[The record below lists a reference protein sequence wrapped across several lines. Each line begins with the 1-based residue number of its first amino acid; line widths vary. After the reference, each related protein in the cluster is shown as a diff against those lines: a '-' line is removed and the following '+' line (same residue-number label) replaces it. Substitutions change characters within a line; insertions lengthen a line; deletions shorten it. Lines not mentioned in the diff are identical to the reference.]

1 MKILFTGASSFTGF
15 WFANQ
20 LAEAGHEVHCTFT
33 AASIES
39 YDDLRKQRINSLNG
53 LTINYFGIKFGDE
66 RFIDLIENEKFD
78 LLCHHAAYVTNY
90 KSPDFDVVYA
100 VKENT
105 NNGLK
110 VLKTLLAKGCKKMV
124 LTGSV
129 FEGGE
134 GKGSEPLPH
143 FSPYG
148 LSKSLSAQIFE
159 YYTGKLG
166 FGYGKFV
173 IPNPFGPYEEKR
185 FTAYLINSWLKGE
198 IPQIGTP
205 DYVRDNIPVTLLAKY
220 YVHFCENL
228 AEGEHK
234 KLSPS
239 GICGSQGDF
248 AGIVA
253 REASKRLQIPC
264 DFTNKVQ
271 TDFSEPMERLNLDK
285 ILDIESNFDE
295 QAFWDTFIKFYRPQ
309 A

>member
-15 WFANQ
+15 WFAKK
-20 LAEAGHEVHCTFT
+20 LVEAGHEVHCTFT
-33 AASIES
+33 ASSIDT
-39 YDDLRKQRINSLNG
+39 YDDVRKLRSELLSN
-53 LTINYFGIKFGDE
+53 LTYNHFGIKFGDE
-66 RFIDLIENEKFD
+66 RFIALIEKENFD

-90 KSPDFDVVYA
+90 KSPEFDVVHA
-100 VKENT
+100 VMENT
-105 NNGLK
+105 NNCLK
-110 VLKTLLAKGCKKMV
+110 VLQTLLDKGCKKML

-134 GKGSEPLPH
+134 GRGTEPLLH

-159 YYTGKLG
+159 YYTNKMQ

-173 IPNPFGPYEEKR
+173 IPNPFGPFEEKR

-198 IPQIGTP
+198 VPQIGTP
-205 DYVRDNIPVTLLAKY
+205 DYVRDNIPVTLLADY

-228 AEGEHK
+228 REGEKK

-253 REASKRLQIPC
+253 REAGKRLELPC
-264 DFTNKVQ
+264 DYTKKVQ

-285 ILDIESNFDE
+285 DLTIESYFDE
-295 QAFWDTFIKFYRPQ
+295 QAFWDAFINFYRP
-309 A
+309 